1 MTSVNIT
8 SLCKKKK
15 KNISYFF
22 NFFKVYYV
30 MRFWPNYITC
40 IAHILVLHFYL
51 YCTHIY
57 LYRTHM
63 PPI

>member
-1 MTSVNIT
+1 MQ
-8 SLCKKKK
+8 KKK

-22 NFFKVYYV
+22 NFVNGYYV
-30 MRFWPNYITC
+30 MRFGPNYITC